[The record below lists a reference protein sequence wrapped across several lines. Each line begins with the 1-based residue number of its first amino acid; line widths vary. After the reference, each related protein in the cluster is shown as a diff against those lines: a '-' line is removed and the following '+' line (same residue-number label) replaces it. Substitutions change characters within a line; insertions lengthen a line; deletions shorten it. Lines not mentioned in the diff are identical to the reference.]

1 MEKVWDK
8 VLSEIQLEVSG
19 ATFATLFKKAAL
31 LAFEKNI
38 ATISCSSSMVSNLIE
53 TRYYSLLK
61 KALDKHLGKSVSLI
75 FTTTGFP
82 RGTTDDKKNLGPLFA
97 PPVQTVPEKKTGL
110 NSFLTFENFAVSTTN
125 QLAFAA
131 TQTVAQ
137 KLATTYN
144 PLFIYGGVGVG
155 KTHLMQAIGNRVL
168 AEKPKTKI
176 IYCMGEEFVNEIIFA
191 IRNRDTKSF
200 KDKFRNTQILLID
213 DIQFIAGKD
222 TVQEEFFHTF
232 NAITRG
238 GGQIV
243 LTSDK
248 PPSEIK
254 KLETR
259 LVSRFE
265 GGLTVDVAPP
275 DFGLRTAILLIKA
288 KLRGIDIPIDVAKI
302 LAANIEDI
310 RKLEGALIRLANEAQ
325 VLDVPLDEKLATKIS
340 GGTAK
345 LPPEEK
351 RITKDDLLRAL
362 CFFYNLRP
370 TQFKS
375 PQRNQFIA
383 LPRHILMY
391 FLRIELQLPLTEIG
405 DFLGGRDHTT
415 IMYGVAKIEKLLPH
429 SPKLKE
435 ELMGIKRIIYEH
447 A

>member
-1 MEKVWDK
+1 MEDVWKK

-19 ATFATLFKKAAL
+19 ATFATLFKKTAL
-31 LAFEKNI
+31 LTLEKNI
-38 ATISCSSSMVSNLIE
+38 ATVSCSSSMVSNLIE

-61 KALDKHLGKSVSLI
+61 KALDKHLGQSVSLV
-75 FTTTGFP
+75 FTTAGFP
-82 RGTTDDKKNLGPLFA
+82 RETSDSQKNLGPLFVPQIQA
-97 PPVQTVPEKKTGL
+97 VPEKKSGL
-110 NSFLTFENFAVSTTN
+110 SSFSTFENFAVSTTN

-155 KTHLMQAIGNRVL
+155 KTHLMQAIGNCVL
-168 AEKPKTKI
+168 EHKPKTKI

-200 KDKFRNTQILLID
+200 KDKFRNTQVLLID

-254 KLETR
+254 KLEAR

-265 GGLTVDVAPP
+265 GGLTVDIEPP
-275 DFGLRTAILLIKA
+275 DFGLRTAIILIKA
-288 KLRGIDIPIDVAKI
+288 KLRGIDISIDVAKI

-310 RKLEGALIRLANEAQ
+310 RKLEGALIRLATEAQ
-325 VLDVPLDEKLATKIS
+325 VRNIPLDEELATKIS
-340 GGTAK
+340 GGTK
-345 LPPEEK
+345 PPKEEK
-351 RITKDDLLRAL
+351 RITKDDLLRTL
-362 CFFYNLRP
+362 CFFYNLKP
-370 TQFKS
+370 THFKS
-375 PQRNQFIA
+375 PQRNKFIA
-383 LPRHILMY
+383 LPRHVLMY
-391 FLRIELQLPLTEIG
+391 LLRKELQLPLTEIG

-415 IMYGVAKIEKLLPH
+415 IMYGVSKIEGLL
-429 SPKLKE
+429 SRSLKMKE
-435 ELMGIKRIIYEH
+435 ELMGIKKIIYEH
-447 A
+447 S